1 VGLTAFAVQDA
12 HFLFTSTGQQW
23 LVVAGARAQ
32 FTGLGKINGAGD
44 FGFLLTALDG
54 AVSGGGGVDRF
65 RIKIWDRMNPADP
78 SDDVVVYDNQFGAP
92 DGADPTAPLGAGSIA
107 IIKR

>member
-1 VGLTAFAVQDA
+1 VTGFAFQARNLVFSSA
-12 HFLFTSTGQQW
+12 RSEW
-23 LVVAGARAQ
+23 LVIAGARAQ
-32 FTGLGKINGAGD
+32 LRGVGKINGAGD